1 MNLINFP
8 MDKQKCYLNIEA
20 CKWYSIFLTVSC
32 FPEIYRCLNVA
43 NQLFFVLLSQLRW
56 PRVDPSMVSQK
67 PCDGVRQNS
76 DPQLHFDILWS
87 LFRHWGLLNWYDII
101 FWRQKAFTHFI
112 TTILKSLVV
121 PIIWLALIEAIY
133 SRVAPFFALN
143 RIIFPA
149 SEEGTLKTK
158 RPIRFQG
165 LYKVTNL
172 IAGNWKTKS
181 IVLPPKNGW
190 I

>member
-1 MNLINFP
+1 MSNISKFSIFKCISSIILEKLSNVVTTLISYP
-8 MDKQKCYLNIEA
+8 DTI
-20 CKWYSIFLTVSC
+20 SFLTVSC
-32 FPEIYRCLNVA
+32 FTEIYGCLNVA

-87 LFRHWGLLNWYDII
+87 LFRHWGLLDWYDII
-101 FWRQKAFTHFI
+101 FWRLKAFTRFI
-112 TTILKSLVV
+112 IPILKSLVAPV
-121 PIIWLALIEAIY
+121 IWLALIGAIY
-133 SRVAPFFALN
+133 SRIN

-149 SEEGTLKTK
+149 NEEVTLKTK

-165 LYKVTNL
+165 L
-172 IAGNWKTKS
+172 
-181 IVLPPKNGW
+181 
-190 I
+190 

>member
-20 CKWYSIFLTVSC
+20 CKRYSIFLTVFR
-32 FPEIYRCLNVA
+32 FPEIYGCLNVA

-87 LFRHWGLLNWYDII
+87 LFRHWGLLDWYDII
-101 FWRQKAFTHFI
+101 FWRLKAFTPLI
-112 TTILKSLVV
+112 IPILKSLVAPV
-121 PIIWLALIEAIY
+121 IWLALIGAIY
-133 SRVAPFFALN
+133 SRIN

-149 SEEGTLKTK
+149 NEEATLKTK

-165 LYKVTNL
+165 L
-172 IAGNWKTKS
+172 
-181 IVLPPKNGW
+181 
-190 I
+190 

>member
-32 FPEIYRCLNVA
+32 FTEIYGCLNVA

-87 LFRHWGLLNWYDII
+87 LLRHWGLLDWYDII

-121 PIIWLALIEAIY
+121 PIILLALIEAIY
-133 SRVAPFFALN
+133 SRIAPFFALN

-149 SEEGTLKTK
+149 SE
-158 RPIRFQG
+158 
-165 LYKVTNL
+165 
-172 IAGNWKTKS
+172 
-181 IVLPPKNGW
+181 
-190 I
+190 